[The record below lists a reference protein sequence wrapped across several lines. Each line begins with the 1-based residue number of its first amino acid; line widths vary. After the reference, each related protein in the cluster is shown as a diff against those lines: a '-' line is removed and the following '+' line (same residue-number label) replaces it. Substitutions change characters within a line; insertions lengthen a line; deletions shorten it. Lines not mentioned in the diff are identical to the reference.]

1 MKLKGAIIG
10 CGFFAYNHMKAWNEI
25 KNIEIMAVCDL
36 DKKKAITFSKKFT
49 IAHYYTDINKLLDS
63 ENLDFVDV
71 VTTMETHLQIG
82 KILTNRKVATSFQKP
97 FAENLQD
104 AKKIVRLYKKTNTPL
119 MVHENFRW
127 QTPLMTLKKLEKKYQ
142 LKKPQYSKIS
152 FRHANPVGY
161 TNQTYLYDLEE
172 YLILDVGIH
181 LYDLSRFFLG
191 EAMSVYTINQNTNKK
206 FNGET
211 AFTSLVRHHNG
222 GVSIIDASISSIKT
236 PDRFAQTL
244 VNLEYA
250 NGSIDLDYGYNIT
263 VHKKGLKKIHK
274 GNPKKLKWTSRP
286 WDQIQESIVNTHKH
300 FISCLKNNRVHDT
313 SGADNIKSL
322 SLVFASYQSNKQRR
336 EIKLNEKQ

>member
-1 MKLKGAIIG
+1 
-10 CGFFAYNHMKAWNEI
+10 
-25 KNIEIMAVCDL
+25 
-36 DKKKAITFSKKFT
+36 
-49 IAHYYTDINKLLDS
+49 
-63 ENLDFVDV
+63 
-71 VTTMETHLQIG
+71 METHLAIG
-82 KILTNRKVATSFQKP
+82 KILSKRKIATSIQKP

-104 AKKIVRLYKKTNTPL
+104 AKKIVSLYEKTKTPL

-127 QTPLMTLKKLEKKYQ
+127 QTPLMTLKKLEKQYQ

-191 EAMSVYTINQNTNKK
+191 EATSVYTINQNTNKK
-206 FNGET
+206 FKGET
-211 AFTSLVRHHNG
+211 AFTSLVRHQNG

-244 VNLEYA
+244 VNVEYA
-250 NGSIDLDYGYNIT
+250 NGSIDLDYDYNII

-274 GNPKKLKWTSRP
+274 GNPKKLKWISKP
-286 WDQIQESIVNTHKH
+286 WDQIQESIVNTHYH
-300 FISCLKNNRVHDT
+300 FISCLNQKRVHDT

-322 SLVFASYQSNKQRR
+322 SLVFASYQSNKHRK
-336 EIKLNEKQ
+336 EIQLNEK

>member
-10 CGFFAYNHMKAWNEI
+10 CGFFSHNHMHAWKEI
-25 KNIEIMAVCDL
+25 KNVEIVSACDL
-36 DKKKAITFSKKFT
+36 DKKKVSDFSKKFQ
-49 IAHYYTDINKLLDS
+49 ISDHYTNIDELLNE

-71 VTTMETHLQIG
+71 VTTMETHLSIA
-82 KILTNRKVATSFQKP
+82 KILAKRKVPTSMQKP
-97 FAENLQD
+97 FAENLVN
-104 AKKIVRLYKKTNTPL
+104 AKKIVRLYKKTHTPL

-127 QTPLMTLKKLEKKYQ
+127 QTPLMILKKLEKKYR
-142 LKKPQYSKIS
+142 LKHPHYAKIS

-172 YLILDVGIH
+172 YLILDVSIH
-181 LYDLSRFFLG
+181 LYDLSRFFLN
-191 EAMSVYTINQNTNKK
+191 ETQNVYTINQNTNKK
-206 FNGET
+206 FKGET
-211 AFTSLVRHHNG
+211 AFTSLVRHYNG

-244 VNLEYA
+244 VNLEYS
-250 NGSIDLDYGYNIT
+250 NGSIDLDYNYNIT
-263 VHKKGLKKIHK
+263 VHKNGLKKSHSAI
-274 GNPKKLKWTSRP
+274 PKKLKWTSRP

-300 FISCLKNNRVHDT
+300 FISCLNKKTVHDT

-336 EIKLNEKQ
+336 EIKLNEK